1 MLKASVPQTM
11 IEQCCL
17 THKQIAFK
25 GTAAPSSWLSS
36 EFKVANSQFE
46 SSTKGC
52 GENQQVFDDLRSQRV
67 GKCIED
73 VSGVLYEPH
82 DRKQVARKML
92 QVLASLKARKS
103 DFHPECLEP
112 QKSFEARPEMSECE
126 AEESYPASIDSRYGS
141 EVKFSCGNCGGNNK
155 NALSAILNDQESH
168 VSANAKPMEQRV

>member
-1 MLKASVPQTM
+1 MM

-36 EFKVANSQFE
+36 EEFKVADSQFE

-52 GENQQVFDDLRSQRV
+52 GENQQVFDNLRSQRV
-67 GKCIED
+67 GKHIED

-82 DRKQVARKML
+82 NRKKVARKML
-92 QVLASLKARKS
+92 QVLASLKARKL

-112 QKSFEARPEMSECE
+112 QKSFEARPEMSKCE

-141 EVKFSCGNCGGNNK
+141 EVKFQLGRK
-155 NALSAILNDQESH
+155 
-168 VSANAKPMEQRV
+168 

>member
-1 MLKASVPQTM
+1 MT

-25 GTAAPSSWLSS
+25 GTAAPSPQLSS
-36 EFKVANSQFE
+36 EEFKVADSQFE

-67 GKCIED
+67 SKCIED

-82 DRKQVARKML
+82 NRKQAARKML
-92 QVLASLKARKS
+92 QVLASSKARKL

-112 QKSFEARPEMSECE
+112 QKSFEARPEMSKGK

-141 EVKFSCGNCGGNNK
+141 EVKVTGEEIVK
-155 NALSAILNDQESH
+155 M
-168 VSANAKPMEQRV
+168 P